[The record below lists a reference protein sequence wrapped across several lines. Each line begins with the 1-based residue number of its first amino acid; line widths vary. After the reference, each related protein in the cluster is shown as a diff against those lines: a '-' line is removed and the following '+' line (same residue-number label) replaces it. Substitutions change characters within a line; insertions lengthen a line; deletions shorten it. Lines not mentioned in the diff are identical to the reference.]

1 VPNTAHI
8 VQFTLCELWSR
19 TYTKYLQLSI
29 FRLQYS
35 TVGICAAIVDITSI
49 QCALCCKLGAKYSA
63 HRPFYAVLT
72 VVPDVYEVL
81 TAAHIYAS
89 MFSCRHLRC
98 YCRYHMNSM
107 RVILQ
112 TWCQTQRITPSLCYV
127 TCGPGNIQSN
137 CCSAYLGLNIQLKVS
152 SLLLYISHHFN
163 ARYTAS
169 LVPITAHILQF
180 TLCELWSRTYRMYLQ
195 LRIFSLQYSAVGMC
209 ATIVD
214 ITWIL
219 CALYCKLGAKHCAH
233 PPVFAMWTVVPVI
246 YNAFTAPHI

>member
-1 VPNTAHI
+1 LEVSRQCNERYTARLVPITAHI
-8 VQFTLCELWSR
+8 LQFTLCELWSR

-63 HRPFYAVLT
+63 HRPFYALLT

-127 TCGPGNIQSN
+127 TCGPGNIQSI
-137 CCSAYLGLNIQLKVS
+137 CCSAYLGLNIQLKVAP
-152 SLLLYISHHFN
+152 LLLEVSRQFN
-163 ARYTAS
+163 ARYTAN
-169 LVPITAHILQF
+169 LVPNAVRFVQF
-180 TLCELWSRTYRMYLQ
+180 TLCELWSRSYTKYLQ
-195 LRIFSLQYSAVGMC
+195 LSIFRLQYSTVGIC
-209 ATIVD
+209 AAIVD
-214 ITWIL
+214 ITSIQ
-219 CALYCKLGAKHCAH
+219 CALCCKLG
-233 PPVFAMWTVVPVI
+233 V
-246 YNAFTAPHI
+246 